1 MLFFPTLQFYT
12 IFREKS
18 GKLIDNHSKAKGQC
32 TVKIFGLGPKNRVL
46 FFHIS
51 EIFNFALKSKI
62 IYQFKNHQSAIKN
75 LRELRGCNVQ
85 LA

>member
-1 MLFFPTLQFYT
+1 M
-12 IFREKS
+12 
-18 GKLIDNHSKAKGQC
+18 HGQD
-32 TVKIFGLGPKNRVL
+32 FGLGPKNRVL

-75 LRELRGCNVQ
+75 LRELRGWNVQ